1 MGDTVVATKD
11 SVGAPGVT
19 VDVKSKTPMEQGTL
33 EN

>member
-1 MGDTVVATKD
+1 MGDNVVATKD

-19 VDVKSKTPMEQGTL
+19 VDVKSTEQGTL